1 MNACGK
7 PIKWREKCAVHQSSI
22 TNWRWLIVYFI
33 WIAPLFLE
41 FSQTLCQQFST
52 FHSTL
57 VVNYPGQASF
67 ERNWLLLTAFLF
79 LRAYWIVSAGP
90 SGHLKQS
97 IQKTVFEQRT
107 TSIRWRALKSKKLFY
122 NGPNIVVTGLLFF
135 GTVLFFRR
143 RLNSDQYRLT
153 YWKTLKYKTALDHAR
168 RP

>member
-1 MNACGK
+1 MWKAHKMAGKMRCSPIQYSQLKLTYSMFHMNCN
-7 PIKWREKCAVHQSSI
+7 
-22 TNWRWLIVYFI
+22 T
-33 WIAPLFLE
+33 FLE

-52 FHSTL
+52 FHSTV

-67 ERNWLLLTAFLF
+67 ERNLMFLTAFLC
-79 LRAYWIVSAGP
+79 LLAYWIVSAGP

-107 TSIRWRALKSKKLFY
+107 TSIRWRALKSKKLFC
-122 NGPNIVVTGLLFF
+122 NGPNIVVTGFLYF

-153 YWKTLKYKTALDHAR
+153 Y
-168 RP
+168 